1 MYVHNNNIVDNICT
15 KWFEKGNLILAP
27 HEVRDSFSRTNFI
40 VDDIYLRH
48 IQFRTL
54 HYRYFTNDFL
64 ETTGIKDN
72 NVCSMCK
79 PEKDSNFHMLID
91 CPKTI
96 NLWLEV
102 EIWIRTLGMERYCL
116 TDRRKILGDL
126 ENSGQINIILNTKKK
141 HFSMQIGRESTSS
154 IPSQS

>member
-1 MYVHNNNIVDNICT
+1 MRSET
-15 KWFEKGNLILAP
+15 PLAEP
-27 HEVRDSFSRTNFI
+27 I
-40 VDDIYLRH
+40 VDDIYLRY

-79 PEKDSNFHMLID
+79 SEKDSNFHMLID

-96 NLWLEV
+96 NLWLEA

-141 HFSMQIGRESTSS
+141 IFQCKLEEKAPVLYRVKANVRHSFLDNEYKYT
-154 IPSQS
+154 